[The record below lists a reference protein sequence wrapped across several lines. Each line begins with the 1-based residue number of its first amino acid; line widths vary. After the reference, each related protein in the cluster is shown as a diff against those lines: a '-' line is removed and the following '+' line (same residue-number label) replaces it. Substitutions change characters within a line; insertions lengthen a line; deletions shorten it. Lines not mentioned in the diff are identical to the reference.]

1 MEILFRVAELSTY
14 TLLLL
19 SFQKIKN
26 QYEFNENF

>member
-19 SFQKIKN
+19 PFQKIKN